1 MLIEMMNVSFTYM
14 PDTSLEQLALQNTNL
29 GIDEGEFIGL
39 IGPTGSGKSTLVQLL
54 SALLIPAEGKILF
67 KGKEIGRDIEPH
79 IIRKEVG
86 LVFQFPE
93 NQLFAETVADDVAFG
108 PRNLGLSEGQANLNA
123 REALESVGLA
133 YERYADRSPFS
144 LSGGEKRLVAI
155 AGILAMKPRVLTLDE
170 PITGLDYWGR
180 TRVLRYID
188 ELNRNGMTVIIVA
201 HDMDEIA
208 EYVDR
213 VVVLSEGQIVL
224 DGRPKDV
231 FSQIDYLRDI
241 GLDIPK
247 TVELLMKL
255 RDRGFNVTVESLG
268 MQPAINAVLAA
279 VKEKHCL

>member
-14 PDTSLEQLALQNTNL
+14 PNTSLEQLALQSINL

-54 SALLIPAEGKILF
+54 STLLIPTEGKIIF
-67 KGKEIGRDIEPH
+67 EGQEIGKDIDPR

-93 NQLFAETVADDVAFG
+93 SQLFAETVADDVAFG
-108 PRNLGLSEGQANLNA
+108 PRNLGLSEEEVDLRVRDSLG
-123 REALESVGLA
+123 SVGLA

-155 AGILAMKPRVLTLDE
+155 AGILAMKPHVLILDE

-213 VVVLSEGQIVL
+213 VAVLSEGQIVL

-231 FSQIDYLRDI
+231 FSQIDYLKDI
-241 GLDIPK
+241 GLDVPK

-268 MQPAINAVLAA
+268 MQPAISVILAA
-279 VKEKHCL
+279 VKEK